1 MISSSVMFERACAR
15 MMRRLFVLYVLL
27 VLSVASARAA
37 TLEESAKAEGE
48 VVLYSSLNNE
58 QIVTLVDAFKKKYP
72 FTKPSFYRGTSER
85 VLQRAATEAKAGR
98 FAVDVVTAA
107 GFQLQL
113 MKDWGL
119 TQRFVPPEASAYD
132 PGFKDPEGH
141 WINVHSLL
149 NSMAYNT
156 QLVRP
161 NDAPKKYEDLLAPRW
176 KGRIGVNLQD
186 PEWYVNLQRR
196 WGKEKARN
204 YIKALAA
211 QQPGVRDGHNITAQL
226 LAAGEFH
233 AVSNTYAHIAAR
245 IKGQGGPVQ
254 YVFDEPVITYV
265 HPIALVKAAPHPSA
279 GKLLMS
285 FILSPEGQRMLR
297 DQGRIPSHRDI
308 DPQVFSLRNVKLYA
322 SDPRLAKEY
331 GPAGEEMRAIFGAR

>member
-1 MISSSVMFERACAR
+1 
-15 MMRRLFVLYVLL
+15 MMRQLFVLYVLL
-27 VLSVASARAA
+27 VLFVATVSAAA
-37 TLEESAKAEGE
+37 LEDAARTEAE

-58 QIVTLVDAFKKKYP
+58 QIVTLVEAFKKKYP
-72 FTKPSFYRGTSER
+72 SIKPSFYRGTSER
-85 VLQRAATEAKAGR
+85 VLQRTATEAKAGR

-113 MKDWGL
+113 MKELGL
-119 TQRFVPPEASAYD
+119 TQSFTPPDASAYD
-132 PGFKDPEGH
+132 AGFKDPDGH

-156 QLVRP
+156 QLVRA
-161 NDAPKKYEDLLAPRW
+161 NEAPKRYEDLLAPRW
-176 KGRIGVNLQD
+176 KGRIGVNVQD

-196 WGKEKARN
+196 WGKEKARS
-204 YIKALAA
+204 YLKALAA
-211 QQPGVRDGHNITAQL
+211 QQPGIRDGHNTTAQL

-233 AVSNTYAHIAAR
+233 AVTNTYAHIAAR

-265 HPIALVKAAPHPSA
+265 HPIALVKAAPHLNA
-279 GKLLMS
+279 GKLLIS
-285 FILSPEGQRMLR
+285 FILSVEGQRMLR
-297 DQGRIPSHRDI
+297 DQGRIPGHRDV
-308 DPQVFSLRNVKLYA
+308 DPQVFSLRNVKLQA

>member
-1 MISSSVMFERACAR
+1 
-15 MMRRLFVLYVLL
+15 MMRQLFVLYVLL
-27 VLSVASARAA
+27 VLFVATARAA
-37 TLEESAKAEGE
+37 TLEDAARAEAE

-72 FTKPSFYRGTSER
+72 LIKASFYRATSER
-85 VLQRAATEAKAGR
+85 VLQRTATEAKAGR

-113 MKDWGL
+113 LKELGL
-119 TQRFVPPEASAYD
+119 TQSFSPSDASAYD
-132 PGFKDPEGH
+132 AGFKDPDGH

-161 NDAPKKYEDLLAPRW
+161 NEAPKKYEDLLAPRW
-176 KGRIGVNLQD
+176 KGRIGVNVQD

-196 WGKEKARN
+196 WSKEKARN
-204 YIKALAA
+204 FLKALAA
-211 QQPGVRDGHNITAQL
+211 QQPGIRDGHNITAQL

-233 AVSNTYAHIAAR
+233 AVTNTYAHIAAR

-265 HPIALVKAAPHPSA
+265 HPIALVKAAPHPNA

-297 DQGRIPSHRDI
+297 DQGRIPSHRDV
-308 DPQVFSLRNVKLYA
+308 DPQVFSLRNVKLHA
-322 SDPRLAKEY
+322 SDPRFAKEY

>member
-1 MISSSVMFERACAR
+1 MFERACAR
-15 MMRRLFVLYVLL
+15 MMRRVLVLYALL
-27 VLSVASARAA
+27 VLCVASARAA

-72 FTKPSFYRGTSER
+72 SVKPSFYRGTSER

-113 MKDWGL
+113 MKESGL

-132 PGFKDPEGH
+132 TGFKDPEGH

-233 AVSNTYAHIAAR
+233 AVSNTYAHIPAR
-245 IKGQGGPVQ
+245 IKRQGGPVQ

-297 DQGRIPSHRDI
+297 DQGRIPSHPDI
-308 DPQVFSLRNVKLYA
+308 DPQVFSLRNVKLYP

>member
-1 MISSSVMFERACAR
+1 MKLQRIATALFSVLTAWF
-15 MMRRLFVLYVLL
+15 LL
-27 VLSVASARAA
+27 TSVPKAATVEESARA
-37 TLEESAKAEGE
+37 ESE

-72 FTKPSFYRGTSER
+72 TIKPSFYRATSER
-85 VLQRAATEAKAGR
+85 VLQRVITETRAGR
-98 FAVDVVTAA
+98 FAVDVFTSA
-107 GFQLQL
+107 GFQVQL
-113 MKDWGL
+113 MKEAGF

-132 PGFKDPEGH
+132 DGFKDPDGH

-149 NSMAYNT
+149 NTMGYNT

-161 NDAPKKYEDLLAPRW
+161 NEAPKKYDELLAPKW

-196 WGKEKARN
+196 MGKEKARGFL
-204 YIKALAA
+204 KALAA
-211 QQPGVRDGHNITAQL
+211 QQPGLRDGHNITAQL

-233 AVSNTYAHIAAR
+233 VVTNTYAHSVAR

-265 HPIALVKAAPHPSA
+265 HPVALAKSAPHPNA

-285 FILSPEGQRMLR
+285 FILSADGQRMLR
-297 DQGRIPSHRDI
+297 DQGRIPGHREI
-308 DPQVFSLRNVKLYA
+308 DPKVFPLRQVKLLA
-322 SDPRLAKEY
+322 SDPGLAKEY
-331 GPAGEEMRAIFGAR
+331 GPAGEEMRTIFGAR

>member
-1 MISSSVMFERACAR
+1 MQ
-15 MMRRLFVLYVLL
+15 RLVFVLFVLL
-27 VLSVASARAA
+27 VLSLTSLVQSTGVTAA
-37 TLEESAKAEGE
+37 TLEESAKAEAE

-58 QIVTLVDAFKKKYP
+58 QIVTLVDAFRKKYP
-72 FTKPSFYRGTSER
+72 WIKPSFYRATSER
-85 VLQRAATEAKAGR
+85 VLQRTATETKAGR
-98 FAVDVVTAA
+98 FAADVVTAA

-113 MKDWGL
+113 MKEMGL
-119 TQRFVPPEASAYD
+119 TQSFTPPDASAYEA
-132 PGFKDPEGH
+132 GFKDLDGH

-156 QLVRP
+156 QLVRA
-161 NDAPKKYEDLLAPRW
+161 NEAPKKYEDLLAPRW
-176 KGRIGVNLQD
+176 KGRIGVNVQD

-204 YIKALAA
+204 FLKALAA
-211 QQPGVRDGHNITAQL
+211 QQPGIREGHNLTAQL

-233 AVSNTYAHIAAR
+233 VVSNTYAHIAAR

-265 HPIALVKAAPHPSA
+265 HPIALVKAAPHPNA
-279 GKLLMS
+279 GKLFIN
-285 FILSPEGQRMLR
+285 FILSVEGQRMLR
-297 DQGRIPSHRDI
+297 DQGRIPGHRDV
-308 DPQVFSLRNVKLYA
+308 DPQVFSLRNVKLQA

>member
-1 MISSSVMFERACAR
+1 MLQ
-15 MMRRLFVLYVLL
+15 RLFVPSVVF
-27 VLSVASARAA
+27 VLSALFSSAPAA
-37 TLEESAKAEGE
+37 TLEDTARTEGE

-72 FTKPSFYRGTSER
+72 FIKPSFYRGTSER

-98 FAVDVVTAA
+98 NAVDGVTAA

-113 MKDWGL
+113 MKDSGL
-119 TQRFVPPEASAYD
+119 TQRYVPPEAAFYNE
-132 PGFKDPEGH
+132 GFKDPDGH
-141 WINVHSLL
+141 WVSVHSLL

-156 QLVRP
+156 QLVKP
-161 NDAPKKYEDLLAPRW
+161 GEAPKKYEDLLAPRW
-176 KGRIGVNLQD
+176 KGRLGVNLLD

-204 YIKALAA
+204 FLKALAA

-226 LAAGEFH
+226 LAAGEFY

-245 IKGQGGPVQ
+245 IKNQGGPVQ

-265 HPIALVKAAPHPSA
+265 HPIALMKAAPHPSA
-279 GKLLMS
+279 GKLLIN
-285 FILSPEGQRMLR
+285 FILSAEGQRMLR

-308 DPQVFSLRNVKLYA
+308 DPLVFSLRNVKLQA

-331 GPAGEEMRAIFGAR
+331 APATEEMRAIFGAR

>member
-1 MISSSVMFERACAR
+1 MTQQ
-15 MMRRLFVLYVLL
+15 LFVLFVLWA
-27 VLSVASARAA
+27 LSPSILDAA
-37 TLEESAKAEGE
+37 TLEDAAKTEGE

-72 FTKPSFYRGTSER
+72 FIKPSFYRGTSDR
-85 VLQRAATEAKAGR
+85 VLQRASTEAKAGR
-98 FAVDVVTAA
+98 FAVDVVTSA

-113 MKDWGL
+113 MKESGL
-119 TQRFVPPEASAYD
+119 TQKYVPPEAAGYNE
-132 PGFKDPEGH
+132 GFKDPDGH
-141 WINVHSLL
+141 WVSVHSLL
-149 NSMAYNT
+149 NAMAYNT
-156 QLVRP
+156 QLVKP
-161 NDAPKKYEDLLAPRW
+161 GEAPKKYEDLLAPRW
-176 KGRIGVNLQD
+176 KGRLGVNLQD

-204 YIKALAA
+204 FLKALAA

-226 LAAGEFH
+226 LAAGEFQ

-245 IKGQGGPVQ
+245 IKSQGGPVQ

-265 HPIALVKAAPHPSA
+265 HPIALMKSAPHPSA
-279 GKLLMS
+279 SKLLIS
-285 FILSPEGQRMLR
+285 FILSVEGQRMLR

-308 DPQVFSLRNVKLYA
+308 DPQVFSLRGVKLQA

-331 GPAGEEMRAIFGAR
+331 SAAGDEMRAIFGAR